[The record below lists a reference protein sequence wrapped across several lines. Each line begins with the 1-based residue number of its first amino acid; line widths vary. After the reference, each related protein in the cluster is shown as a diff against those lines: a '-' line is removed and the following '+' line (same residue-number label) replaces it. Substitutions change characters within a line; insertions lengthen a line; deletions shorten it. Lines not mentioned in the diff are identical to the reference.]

1 MANSFPASGLAYAD
15 SFSVGNASAVN
26 SSLYVCSTCVQ
37 AVRIEHNFDQTNLHH
52 NTLWLR
58 ASNNGAL
65 EAASIGFTVVN
76 DGGDHHRANIV
87 ATADAGQTG
96 GNLALY
102 SRRNSDG
109 ADVLGL
115 YINNVGSVGV
125 GTCSP
130 SPHNGIGLVVNGRGS
145 DTRGI
150 IELWDSGASSGK
162 SVFQNV
168 GGDTYIGQLGRGTGN
183 GDVYLLTGGSGV
195 SATISMVIKC
205 AGNVGIGT
213 TTPAYKLQ
221 VVNSG
226 AVGVSIVTAGSDS
239 GNPSLQLLSGATD
252 STISS
257 TSTGLELTAYSAH
270 ALLLRT
276 ANVERMRVTSG
287 GNVGIG
293 TTSPASRLT
302 IAGDVGIGSSI
313 GSSTYSGPS
322 QYGAITFPRAQLLFS
337 NTNPQSQFYFVSNS
351 TLNSSSQFTYTCN
364 GRAGKINIDD
374 GSISLDVASS
384 AAAGCVISW
393 INGIT
398 ILNNGNVGIGTTN
411 PTFSL
416 DVCASANNQGIRI
429 NSVQAAALYLYST
442 FNNAGNRNWGIYN
455 NSTVFGD
462 FDIRQSN
469 AKDGDMTVGA
479 NSTSRLYIKND
490 GKVGIGTTSPTPFF
504 QVCGNQ
510 SGENVAWV
518 QNTNSNGYGSLRALN
533 DTNTAAV
540 FGVGGSAVGTPY
552 ANNGYLYTDSTV
564 NFVFAMGGAER
575 MRILCTGNVGINT
588 SSPSYRLHVN
598 GTFYAAG
605 SSQDYKEGI
614 CQYNTD
620 SCLFMCLKPKT
631 YQYKDEWKHL
641 GKELKSGTQIGLIA
655 EEVAES
661 HPELAI
667 LVNEED
673 NKVVRNV
680 DYEKLSIILL
690 SEVQKL
696 RQEVDQLK
704 NK

>member
-1 MANSFPASGLAYAD
+1 MPLNLTGCGVISACSIDFSGAATSPSSAGIGYGVFGYSGVGLGFAASASGPNQGMAFFTCGDFERMRIVSSGNVGIGTSSPTISGGGLEIAGGSQRGLRISSTSGNKIEIGAD
-15 SFSVGNASAVN
+15 SSWG
-26 SSLYVCSTCVQ
+26 Y
-37 AVRIEHNFDQTNLHH
+37 IQTI
-52 NTLWLR
+52 T
-58 ASNNGAL
+58 
-65 EAASIGFTVVN
+65 
-76 DGGDHHRANIV
+76 
-87 ATADAGQTG
+87 AGQSLAFYG
-96 GNLALY
+96 GAAQGPYML
-102 SRRNSDG
+102 
-109 ADVLGL
+109 
-115 YINNVGSVGV
+115 IN
-125 GTCSP
+125 CS
-130 SPHNGIGLVVNGRGS
+130 
-145 DTRGI
+145 
-150 IELWDSGASSGK
+150 
-162 SVFQNV
+162 
-168 GGDTYIGQLGRGTGN
+168 
-183 GDVYLLTGGSGV
+183 
-195 SATISMVIKC
+195 
-205 AGNVGIGT
+205 GNVGIGT

-226 AVGVSIVTAGSDS
+226 AIGVSIVTAGSDS
-239 GNPSLQLLSGATD
+239 GNPSLQLLSDSTD

-257 TSTGLELTAYSAH
+257 TSNGLELTAYSAH

-337 NTNPQSQFYFVSNS
+337 NTNAQSQFYFVSNG
-351 TLNSSSQFTYTCN
+351 TLNSSSQFTHTCT

-374 GSISLDVASS
+374 GSISLDVASC
-384 AAAGCVISW
+384 AAAGCVISF
-393 INGIT
+393 ITGIQ
-398 ILNNGNVGIGTTN
+398 ISNNGNVGIGTTN

-641 GKELKSGTQIGLIA
+641 GKDLKSETQIGLIA

-667 LVNEED
+667 LVNEDD

-680 DYEKLSIILL
+680 DYEKLTIILL
-690 SEVQKL
+690 SELQKL
-696 RQEVDQLK
+696 RHEMDQLK
-704 NK
+704 QN